1 MSHSTP
7 PDDPTEMLKAF
18 FRHIE
23 AHLEENNPLNE
34 ADAKEALRKGL
45 EALTRSE
52 NHPEM
57 AALIASQALQS
68 HLVFSTQQ

>member
-52 NHPEM
+52 NHP
-57 AALIASQALQS
+57 
-68 HLVFSTQQ
+68 